1 MCCGFRGI
9 KSILVV
15 RLARVVAML
24 QAELGN
30 DDLGA
35 RVTVLLGKVV
45 YAFHEVARRSVSVF
59 VKRRS

>member
-1 MCCGFRGI
+1 M
-9 KSILVV
+9 V

-24 QAELGN
+24 QAEFGN

-35 RVTVLLGKVV
+35 GVTVLLGKVV
-45 YAFHEVARRSVSVF
+45 YTFHEVARRSVSVF